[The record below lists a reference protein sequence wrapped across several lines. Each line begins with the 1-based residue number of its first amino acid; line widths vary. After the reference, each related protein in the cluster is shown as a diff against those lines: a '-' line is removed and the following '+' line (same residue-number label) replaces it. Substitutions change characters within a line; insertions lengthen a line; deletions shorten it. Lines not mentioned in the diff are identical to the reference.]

1 MRVSLIAT
9 MSKIVFFLASLLFT
23 RPFTVTFTDLTCCWC
38 VCYFHLVAPL
48 FMLDLTKHLRA
59 YCVFPCCC
67 CCCCCCMFRKEI
79 FSFRAILSCIALH
92 IPSSLVNPS
101 IYSTHICST
110 NLTIKSLFIN
120 LVLCLCVCVCMCLSI
135 DLSFALALVIVC
147 TILTCVHAHTRRAVV
162 VTARE

>member
-1 MRVSLIAT
+1 

-38 VCYFHLVAPL
+38 VCYFHLVVPL

-92 IPSSLVNPS
+92 IPSSLVSPS

-120 LVLCLCVCVCMCLSI
+120 LVLCLCVYVSLDRSFVCSRISNSVYDSHMC
-135 DLSFALALVIVC
+135 ARP
-147 TILTCVHAHTRRAVV
+147 H
-162 VTARE
+162 TARRRRHRKRVN